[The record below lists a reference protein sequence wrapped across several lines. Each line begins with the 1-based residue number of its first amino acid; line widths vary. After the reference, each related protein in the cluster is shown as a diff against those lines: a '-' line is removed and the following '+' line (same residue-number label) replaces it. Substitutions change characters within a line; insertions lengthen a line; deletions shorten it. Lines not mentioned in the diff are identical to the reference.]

1 MLHQPLDYPFAPQA
15 NQMFSFTLSSLF
27 EGLQPDIAHTCCNQG
42 IHWPASPDRIAG
54 SGINQSRS
62 SIFLKSSADKL
73 LVFIW
78 LQAEVQFL
86 LMHRK

>member
-15 NQMFSFTLSSLF
+15 NQMFSFTLPSLF
-27 EGLQPDIAHTCCNQG
+27 EGLQPDIAHPCCNQG

-62 SIFLKSSADKL
+62 SIFLKLSADKL

>member
-15 NQMFSFTLSSLF
+15 NQMFHFTLSSLF
-27 EGLQPDIAHTCCNQG
+27 EGLQPDTANPCCNQG
-42 IHWPASPDRIAG
+42 IHWPVSPDRIAG

-62 SIFLKSSADKL
+62 SIFLKLSADKL
-73 LVFIW
+73 LVFKW
-78 LQAEVQFL
+78 LQAEVHFL